1 VKNLLVRVI
10 ISVFVILAI
19 IFIRIAFDTS
29 DDEGHLAQ
37 FDIYLT
43 DYTGYTANKVKKQ
56 PDHRRGKMVTIDI
69 ENDTLDRFTFM
80 RLSDSVR
87 ADKPSDVGTVVQIKY
102 EWDLVGQYRH
112 EDTGKVTG
120 NAYKS
125 KATVTLF
132 DTATGKA
139 IGRKLFIGPDP
150 ASSHRRDGDLKS
162 IRPFYEIIE
171 FLDQLP
177 II

>member
-1 VKNLLVRVI
+1 MKNSLVILV
-10 ISVFVILAI
+10 ISVFVVLGVA
-19 IFIRIAFDTS
+19 FVRIAFTNS
-29 DDEGHLAQ
+29 DYEEHLAQ

-43 DYTGYTANKVKKQ
+43 DYTGYSAGKVRKE
-56 PDHRRGKMVTIDI
+56 PDHRRGKMVTVDI
-69 ENDTLDRFTFM
+69 KNNTLDGFTFM
-80 RLSDSVR
+80 RLSDAVR
-87 ADKPSDVGTVVQIKY
+87 ADKPADVGTVVQIKY
-102 EWDLVGQYRH
+102 EWDLFGQYQH

-132 DTATGKA
+132 DTITGKA

-150 ASSHRRDGDLKS
+150 DKSQRRDGDLQS
-162 IRPFYEIIE
+162 RRPFYEIIE

-177 II
+177 EK